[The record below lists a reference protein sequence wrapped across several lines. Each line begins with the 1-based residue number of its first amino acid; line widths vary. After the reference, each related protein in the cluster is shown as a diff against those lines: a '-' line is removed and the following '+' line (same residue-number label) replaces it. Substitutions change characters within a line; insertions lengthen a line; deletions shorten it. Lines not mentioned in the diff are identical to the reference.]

1 VEYSLLLD
9 FQRIADTGCGISS
22 SDGHGEFHHL
32 TGREMFLQLG
42 AERFVRVSTGSELF
56 GIADDQ
62 MLKFAIRVWVVS
74 VAGET
79 IQLGLRK
86 TNPLTEGDVQRN
98 SILTAVEL
106 SGPQVSQLA
115 EFAIELHL
123 SLCFAQGQV
132 SGERFGGMRHNFVEV
147 ENTPDNLLSYLTVFG
162 GNLIGIEKRYEG
174 HVCPSHAA
182 LVTGRRG

>member
-1 VEYSLLLD
+1 MS
-9 FQRIADTGCGISS
+9 A
-22 SDGHGEFHHL
+22 
-32 TGREMFLQLG
+32 
-42 AERFVRVSTGSELF
+42 GSELF

-62 MLKFAIRVWVVS
+62 MLHCAIRVWVVS

-86 TNPLTEGDVQRN
+86 TNPLTEGDVQGD

-106 SGPQVSQLA
+106 SGPQISQLA

-123 SLCFAQGQV
+123 SLCFAQGQE

-174 HVCPSHAA
+174 HVRPSHSA
-182 LVTGRRG
+182 LIIGPRG